1 MMRGLSAPSREAG
14 RGPQHGDCSALA
26 LLLAFVILATAGA
39 ATPRALD
46 GDRLSTAAAVGDRV
60 TSRAMRACAVRE
72 GCPGTP
78 AVGAAAAAK
87 DRPRW
92 RDVAA
97 LGLPPARAPTPARA

>member
-1 MMRGLSAPSREAG
+1 MMRGLSATSREAG

-46 GDRLSTAAAVGDRV
+46 GDRLSTVTAVGDRV

-72 GCPGTP
+72 GGSGTP
-78 AVGAAAAAK
+78 AEGAAAAAK

-97 LGLPPARAPTPARA
+97 LGLPPARAPTSARA